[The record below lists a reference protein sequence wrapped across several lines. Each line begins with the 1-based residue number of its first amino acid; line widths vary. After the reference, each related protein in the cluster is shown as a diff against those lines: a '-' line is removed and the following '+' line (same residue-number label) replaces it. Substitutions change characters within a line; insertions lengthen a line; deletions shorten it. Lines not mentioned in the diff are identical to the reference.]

1 MNNATLTAGDLA
13 LLRDGDGMF
22 GGSNGWAIFLFFLL
36 AFNGNGFGFGNRNGM
51 SYDVP
56 ATKDFVSNEFNNQ
69 SVINKLNGLE
79 NGLCDGFYALNNS
92 VKDNA
97 YATQTGI
104 ANLGYEM
111 QNCCCQTNRNIDAVR
126 YENAKNT
133 CDIINAGNANTQ
145 RIVDTINAYVMEQK
159 DTKIAEQGQLLSEQ
173 RIINTI
179 NSTLQPPRPIPSY
192 IVANPYC
199 SYSNCGC
206 GNTLY

>member
-36 AFNGNGFGFGNRNGM
+36 AFNGNGFGFGNRGGM

-111 QNCCCQTNRNIDAVR
+111 QNCCCNINRNVDNVR

-133 CDIINAGNANTQ
+133 CDIINAGNSNTQ

-179 NSTLQPPRPIPSY
+179 NSTLQPPRPIPAY
-192 IVANPYC
+192 QVANPYC
-199 SYSNCGC
+199 GYNACACG
-206 GNTLY
+206 TSLY

>member
-1 MNNATLTAGDLA
+1 MNGSGLSAGDLA
-13 LLRDGDGMF
+13 LLRDNDGMF
-22 GGSNGWAIFLFFLL
+22 GGNGVWAIFLFFLL
-36 AFNGNGFGFGNRNGM
+36 AWGGNGFGFGNHGGM

-104 ANLGYEM
+104 TNLGYEM
-111 QNCCCQTNRNIDAVR
+111 QNCCCTTNRSIDAVR

-145 RIVDTINAYVMEQK
+145 RIVDTINSYVMEQK

-179 NSTLQPPRPIPSY
+179 NSTLQPPRPIPAY
-192 IVANPYC
+192 QVANPYC
-199 SYSNCGC
+199 GYNACTCG
-206 GNTLY
+206 TSLY

>member
-1 MNNATLTAGDLA
+1 MNGSGLSAGDLA
-13 LLRDGDGMF
+13 LLRDNDGMF
-22 GGSNGWAIFLFFLL
+22 GSNGVWAIFLFFLL
-36 AFNGNGFGFGNRNGM
+36 AWGGNGFGFGNRGGM

-104 ANLGYEM
+104 TNLGYEM
-111 QNCCCQTNRNIDAVR
+111 QNCCCTTNRSIDAVR

-145 RIVDTINAYVMEQK
+145 RIVDTINSYVMEQK

-179 NSTLQPPRPIPSY
+179 NSTLQPPRPIPAY
-192 IVANPYC
+192 QVANPYC
-199 SYSNCGC
+199 GYNACSCG
-206 GNTLY
+206 TSLY

>member
-1 MNNATLTAGDLA
+1 MNGSGLSAGDLA
-13 LLRDGDGMF
+13 LLRDNDGMF
-22 GGSNGWAIFLFFLL
+22 GGNGVWAIFLFFLL
-36 AFNGNGFGFGNRNGM
+36 AWGGNGFGFGNRGGM

-111 QNCCCQTNRNIDAVR
+111 QNCCCTTNRNIDAVR

-145 RIVDTINAYVMEQK
+145 RIVDTINSYVMEQK
-159 DTKIAEQGQLLSEQ
+159 DTKISEQGQLLSEQ

-179 NSTLQPPRPIPSY
+179 NSTLQPPRPIPAY
-192 IVANPYC
+192 QVANPYC
-199 SYSNCGC
+199 GYNACTCG
-206 GNTLY
+206 TSLY

>member
-1 MNNATLTAGDLA
+1 MNGSGLSAGDLA
-13 LLRDGDGMF
+13 LLRDNDGMF
-22 GGSNGWAIFLFFLL
+22 GGNGVWSIFLFFLL
-36 AFNGNGFGFGNRNGM
+36 AWGGNGFGFGNRGGM

-69 SVINKLNGLE
+69 NVINKLNGLE

-104 ANLGYEM
+104 ANLGYQM
-111 QNCCCQTNRNIDAVR
+111 QSCCCETNRNIDAVR

-159 DTKIAEQGQLLSEQ
+159 DAKIAEQGQLLSEQ
-173 RIINTI
+173 RIIA
-179 NSTLQPPRPIPSY
+179 SMKPQAPIPAY
-192 IVANPYC
+192 QVANPYC
-199 SYSNCGC
+199 GYNACACG
-206 GNTLY
+206 TSLY

>member
-36 AFNGNGFGFGNRNGM
+36 AFNGNGFGFGNRGGM

-92 VKDNA
+92 VKDNS

-111 QNCCCQTNRNIDAVR
+111 QNCCCTTNRNIDAVR

-145 RIVDTINAYVMEQK
+145 RIVDTINSYVMEQK

-179 NSTLQPPRPIPSY
+179 NSTLQPPRPIPAY
-192 IVANPYC
+192 QVANPYC
-199 SYSNCGC
+199 GYNACSCG
-206 GNTLY
+206 TSLY

>member
-1 MNNATLTAGDLA
+1 MNGSGLSAGDLA
-13 LLRDGDGMF
+13 LLRDNDGMF
-22 GGSNGWAIFLFFLL
+22 GGNGVWAIFLFFLL
-36 AFNGNGFGFGNRNGM
+36 AFNGNGFGFGNRGGM

-79 NGLCDGFYALNNS
+79 NGLCNGFYALNNS

-111 QNCCCQTNRNIDAVR
+111 QNCCCTTNRSIDAVR

-145 RIVDTINAYVMEQK
+145 RIVDTINSYVMEQK

-179 NSTLQPPRPIPSY
+179 NSTLQPPRPIPAY
-192 IVANPYC
+192 QVANPYC
-199 SYSNCGC
+199 GYNACACG
-206 GNTLY
+206 TSLY

>member
-1 MNNATLTAGDLA
+1 MNGRGLSAGDLA
-13 LLRDGDGMF
+13 LLRDNDGMF
-22 GGSNGWAIFLFFLL
+22 GGNGVWAIFLFFLL
-36 AFNGNGFGFGNRNGM
+36 AWGGNGFGFGNRGGM

-92 VKDNA
+92 VKDNS

-111 QNCCCQTNRNIDAVR
+111 QNCCCTTNRNIDAVR

-145 RIVDTINAYVMEQK
+145 RIVDTINSYVMEQK
-159 DTKIAEQGQLLSEQ
+159 DAKIAEQGQLLSEQ

-179 NSTLQPPRPIPSY
+179 NSTLQPPRPIPAY
-192 IVANPYC
+192 QVANPYC
-199 SYSNCGC
+199 GYNACSCG
-206 GNTLY
+206 TSLY

>member
-1 MNNATLTAGDLA
+1 MNGSGLSAGDLA
-13 LLRDGDGMF
+13 LLRDNDGMF
-22 GGSNGWAIFLFFLL
+22 GGNGVWAIFLFFLL
-36 AFNGNGFGFGNRNGM
+36 AWGGNGFGFGNRGGM

-79 NGLCDGFYALNNS
+79 NGLCDGFYDLNNS

-111 QNCCCQTNRNIDAVR
+111 QNCCCTTNRNIDAVR
-126 YENAKNT
+126 YENATNT
-133 CDIINAGNANTQ
+133 SDIINAGNANTQ
-145 RIVDTINAYVMEQK
+145 RIVDTINSYVMEQK
-159 DTKIAEQGQLLSEQ
+159 DIKIAEQGQLLSEQ

-179 NSTLQPPRPIPSY
+179 NSTLQPPRPIPAY
-192 IVANPYC
+192 QVANPYC
-199 SYSNCGC
+199 GYNACACG
-206 GNTLY
+206 TSLY

>member
-1 MNNATLTAGDLA
+1 MNGSGLSAGDLA
-13 LLRDGDGMF
+13 LLRDNDGMF
-22 GGSNGWAIFLFFLL
+22 GGNGVWAIFLFFLL
-36 AFNGNGFGFGNRNGM
+36 AWGGNGFGFGNRGGM

-69 SVINKLNGLE
+69 NVINKLNGLE

-111 QNCCCQTNRNIDAVR
+111 QNCCCTTNRNIDAVR

-133 CDIINAGNANTQ
+133 CDIINAGNTNTQ

-179 NSTLQPPRPIPSY
+179 NSTLQPPRPIPAY
-192 IVANPYC
+192 QVANPYC
-199 SYSNCGC
+199 GYNACSCG
-206 GNTLY
+206 TSLY

>member
-1 MNNATLTAGDLA
+1 MNGSGLSAGDLA
-13 LLRDGDGMF
+13 LLRDNDGMF
-22 GGSNGWAIFLFFLL
+22 GGNGVWAIFLFFLL
-36 AFNGNGFGFGNRNGM
+36 AWGGNGFGFGNRGGV

-104 ANLGYEM
+104 TNLGYEM
-111 QNCCCQTNRNIDAVR
+111 QNCCCTTNRSIDAVR

-145 RIVDTINAYVMEQK
+145 RIVDTINSYVMEQK

-179 NSTLQPPRPIPSY
+179 NSTLQPPRPIPAY
-192 IVANPYC
+192 QVANPYC
-199 SYSNCGC
+199 GYNACACG
-206 GNTLY
+206 TSLY

>member
-1 MNNATLTAGDLA
+1 MNGSGLSAGDLA
-13 LLRDGDGMF
+13 LLRDNDGMF

-36 AFNGNGFGFGNRNGM
+36 AFNGNGFGFGNRGGV

-69 SVINKLNGLE
+69 SIINKLNGLE

-97 YATQTGI
+97 YTTQTGI

-111 QNCCCQTNRNIDAVR
+111 QNCCCTTNRNIDAVR

-179 NSTLQPPRPIPSY
+179 NSTLQPPRPIPAY
-192 IVANPYC
+192 QVANPYC
-199 SYSNCGC
+199 GYNACSCG
-206 GNTLY
+206 TSLY

>member
-1 MNNATLTAGDLA
+1 MNGSGLSAGDLA
-13 LLRDGDGMF
+13 LLRDNDGMF
-22 GGSNGWAIFLFFLL
+22 GGNGVWAIFLFFLL
-36 AFNGNGFGFGNRNGM
+36 AWGGNGFGFGNRGGV

-79 NGLCDGFYALNNS
+79 NGLCDGFYPLNNS

-111 QNCCCQTNRNIDAVR
+111 QNCCCTTNRNIDAVR

-179 NSTLQPPRPIPSY
+179 NSTLQPPRPIPAY
-192 IVANPYC
+192 QVANPYC
-199 SYSNCGC
+199 GYNACACG
-206 GNTLY
+206 TSLY

>member
-1 MNNATLTAGDLA
+1 MTGSGLSAGDLA
-13 LLRDGDGMF
+13 LLRDNDGMF
-22 GGSNGWAIFLFFLL
+22 GGNGVWAIFLFFLL
-36 AFNGNGFGFGNRNGM
+36 AWGGNGFGFGNRGGM

-104 ANLGYEM
+104 ANLGYQM
-111 QNCCCQTNRNIDAVR
+111 QTCCCGLERNIDSVR

-133 CDIINAGNANTQ
+133 CDIINAGTANTQ

-192 IVANPYC
+192 QVANPYC
-199 SYSNCGC
+199 GYNACACG
-206 GNTLY
+206 TSLY

>member
-1 MNNATLTAGDLA
+1 MNGSGLSAGDLA
-13 LLRDGDGMF
+13 LLRDNDGMF
-22 GGSNGWAIFLFFLL
+22 GGNGVWAIFLFFLL
-36 AFNGNGFGFGNRNGM
+36 AWGGNGFGFGNRGGM

-104 ANLGYEM
+104 ANLGYQM
-111 QNCCCQTNRNIDAVR
+111 QTCCCGLERNIDSVR

-133 CDIINAGNANTQ
+133 CDIINAGNSNTQ

-192 IVANPYC
+192 QVANPYC
-199 SYSNCGC
+199 GYSTCACG
-206 GNTLY
+206 TSLY

>member
-1 MNNATLTAGDLA
+1 MNGSGLSAGDLA
-13 LLRDGDGMF
+13 LLRDNDGMF
-22 GGSNGWAIFLFFLL
+22 GGNGVWAIFLFFLL
-36 AFNGNGFGFGNRNGM
+36 AWGGNGFGFGNRGGM

-97 YATQTGI
+97 YTTQTGI

-111 QNCCCQTNRNIDAVR
+111 QNCCCTTNRNIDAVR

-179 NSTLQPPRPIPSY
+179 NSTLQPPRPIPAY
-192 IVANPYC
+192 QVANPYC
-199 SYSNCGC
+199 GYNACSCG
-206 GNTLY
+206 TSLY

>member
-36 AFNGNGFGFGNRNGM
+36 AFNGNGFGFGNRGGM

-97 YATQTGI
+97 YATQTAI
-104 ANLGYEM
+104 TNLGYEM
-111 QNCCCQTNRNIDAVR
+111 QNCCCTTNRNIDAMR

-133 CDIINAGNANTQ
+133 CDIINAGNTNTQ

-179 NSTLQPPRPIPSY
+179 NSTLQPPRPIPAY
-192 IVANPYC
+192 QVANPYC
-199 SYSNCGC
+199 GYNACACG
-206 GNTLY
+206 TSLY

>member
-1 MNNATLTAGDLA
+1 MNGSGLSAGDLA
-13 LLRDGDGMF
+13 LLRDNDGMF
-22 GGSNGWAIFLFFLL
+22 GGNGVWAIFLFFLL
-36 AFNGNGFGFGNRNGM
+36 AWGGNGFGFGNRGGM

-104 ANLGYEM
+104 TNLGYEM
-111 QNCCCQTNRNIDAVR
+111 QNCCCTTNRNIDAVR

-145 RIVDTINAYVMEQK
+145 RIVDTINSYVMEQK

-179 NSTLQPPRPIPSY
+179 NSTLQPPRPIPAY
-192 IVANPYC
+192 QVANPYC
-199 SYSNCGC
+199 GYNACSCG
-206 GNTLY
+206 TSLY

>member
-13 LLRDGDGMF
+13 LLRGGDGMF
-22 GGSNGWAIFLFFLL
+22 GGNNGWAIFLFFLL
-36 AFNGNGFGFGNRNGM
+36 AFNGNGFGFGNRGGM

-111 QNCCCQTNRNIDAVR
+111 QNCCCNINRNVDNVR

-179 NSTLQPPRPIPSY
+179 NSTLQPPRPIPAY
-192 IVANPYC
+192 QVANPYC
-199 SYSNCGC
+199 GYNACACG
-206 GNTLY
+206 TSLY

>member
-1 MNNATLTAGDLA
+1 MNGSGLSAGDLA
-13 LLRDGDGMF
+13 LLRDNDGMF
-22 GGSNGWAIFLFFLL
+22 GGNGVWAIFLFFLL
-36 AFNGNGFGFGNRNGM
+36 AWGGNGFGFGNRGGM

-97 YATQTGI
+97 YPTQTGI

-111 QNCCCQTNRNIDAVR
+111 QNCCCTTNRNIDAVR

-179 NSTLQPPRPIPSY
+179 NSTLQPPRPIPAY
-192 IVANPYC
+192 QVANPYC
-199 SYSNCGC
+199 GYNACACG
-206 GNTLY
+206 TSLY

>member
-1 MNNATLTAGDLA
+1 MTGSGLSAGDLA
-13 LLRDGDGMF
+13 LLRDNDGMF
-22 GGSNGWAIFLFFLL
+22 GGNGVWAIFLFFLL
-36 AFNGNGFGFGNRNGM
+36 AWGGNGFGFGNRGGV

-97 YATQTGI
+97 YTTQTGI
-104 ANLGYEM
+104 TNLGYQM
-111 QNCCCQTNRNIDAVR
+111 QTCCCGLERNIDSVR

-145 RIVDTINAYVMEQK
+145 RIVDTINSYVMEQK

-179 NSTLQPPRPIPSY
+179 NSTLQPPRPIPAY
-192 IVANPYC
+192 QVANPYC
-199 SYSNCGC
+199 GYSTCACG
-206 GNTLY
+206 TSLY